1 MDEQKTGSFLFGTR
15 SKADGKEIVT
25 LEGVQERA
33 QNLEL
38 ILQTRAVSSVASV
51 IRDLS

>member
-1 MDEQKTGSFLFGTR
+1 MDEQKTSSFLFGTR

-33 QNLEL
+33 QNLEP
-38 ILQTRAVSSVASV
+38 ILQIRAVNSVVSV
-51 IRDLS
+51 TRDLL